1 MLESDLSRAGFLR
14 AGRIMSLAPG
24 PPADAIWWE
33 HGRIRKVGDARE
45 LERQVPSSVARFD
58 FPDTL
63 VTPGFVDGHAHFAAW
78 ALNRR
83 RVQLAG
89 ARSRRETLAL
99 VAAGIP
105 ELGWVLGQGWDA
117 NGWDR
122 APERGEL
129 DRVHQG
135 PVYLDSL
142 DVHAAWV
149 NSAALRAAGIGRET
163 PDPYGGRIVRD
174 PAGQPTGLLLE
185 RAVELML
192 PHLPVPGPDRLLRAV
207 RDAQAESHRLGITGI
222 HDMEGPDALRTFH
235 EMEQAGDLALRV
247 VFHPPVAQL
256 PHLIQAGARS
266 GDGSEWLGLGGVKLF
281 LDGSLGSRT
290 AWMLSPYEGAQDT
303 GMTITA
309 PEVAE
314 QAVRMAAGAGIAATI
329 HAIGDAAVRRAL
341 ELLESVPRVGMPHR
355 IEHFQCVDRA
365 DLDRAAIAG
374 IVTSMQPAHLLVD
387 APLAD
392 RHWGR
397 RSAGAYRF
405 RSLLERGTPLVFG
418 SDVPVASIDPREGV
432 FAAMERVPDG
442 GRPGKRWYEEER
454 ISFEQAVRAYT
465 VSAAASAGRLDRR
478 GTLVTGQDADLVVWA
493 VPPGFEREGGVAFR
507 QARSRLTVVG
517 GLVVMQEGAG
527 TVKL

>member
-1 MLESDLSRAGFLR
+1 MLETSLSRSGFLR
-14 AGRIMSLAPG
+14 AGRVMTMAAG
-24 PPADAIWWE
+24 PAANAIWWE
-33 HGRIRKVGDARE
+33 HGRIRRVGDARE
-45 LERQVPSSVARFD
+45 LERQVPSAVPRFD
-58 FPDTL
+58 YPETL

-99 VAAGIP
+99 VAAGVP
-105 ELGWVLGQGWDA
+105 DQGWVLGQGWDA

-122 APERGEL
+122 PPERGDL
-129 DRVHQG
+129 DPLHQC
-135 PVYLDSL
+135 PVYLDSI

-149 NSAALRAAGIGRET
+149 NSAALRVAGIGRET
-163 PDPYGGRIVRD
+163 TDPYGGRIVRD
-174 PAGQPTGLLLE
+174 AARQPTGLLLE

-207 RDAQAESHRLGITGI
+207 RDAQAEAHRLGVTGI
-222 HDMEGPDALRTFH
+222 HDMEGPDALRTFR

-247 VFHPPVAQL
+247 MFHPPVAQL

-266 GDGSEWLGLGGVKLF
+266 GTGSDWLGLGGVKLF

-290 AWMLSPYEGAQDT
+290 AWMLAPYEGSRDV

-309 PEVAE
+309 PETASE
-314 QAVRMAAGAGIAATI
+314 AVRMAAAAGIACTI

-341 ELLESVPRVGMPHR
+341 ELLEALPRVGIAHR
-355 IEHFQCVDRA
+355 IEHFQCVDPA
-365 DLDRAAIAG
+365 DLERAAAAG

-418 SDVPVASIDPREGV
+418 SDVPVATIDPREGI
-432 FAAMERVPDG
+432 FAATERVPDG
-442 GRPGKRWYEEER
+442 GQAGQPWYQEER

-465 VSAAASAGRLDRR
+465 SSAAASAGQSDRR
-478 GTLVTGQDADLVVWA
+478 GTLVAGQDADLVVWA
-493 VPPGFEREGGVAFR
+493 VPPDLERGGGAAFR
-507 QARSRLTVVG
+507 HARSRLTVVG

-527 TVKL
+527 PVKL